1 MHRRNERHRP
11 TDRARGATGR
21 RLLAGLAVAA
31 ALTAAAC
38 GGDDGEANDGD
49 ASTSAPA
56 TTTSASTAAATTIA
70 IDGDAT
76 TIAPDPGV
84 TTTAPPTTLV
94 APTTLAATPV
104 IGDAAVTRSDDGT
117 QLTLSWTLTGATPD
131 DVAIIWGPSP
141 DAILTYV
148 TEPIT
153 GNSVTIADPAPGG
166 RAFFI
171 IGAGDAAVTVAE
183 RRVPLEGQP
192 NFRDLGG
199 YATADGRHVK
209 WGQVYRSGE
218 LGKLTEADLATL
230 DQIGI
235 ALVCDLRSDS
245 EVTALPDPAAAA
257 EEQIRLAVNDE
268 SVDVAKI
275 TAAITAGD
283 LSSLSPTLLLDGM
296 PKIATD
302 FTDNWTQLLLR
313 ISDPANRPT
322 NFHCTAGKD
331 RAGWASA
338 VVLRAL
344 GVPEETVMED
354 YLLSNEYRAAANAAT
369 IAQVRT
375 LVAGVQ
381 GVPEDQVDMSNLEAL
396 LEVRP
401 EYLQAAFDAVD
412 EKFGSFDAYLTDGL
426 GLTEAQIAALRDS
439 MLE

>member
-1 MHRRNERHRP
+1 MHRRNDRHRP
-11 TDRARGATGR
+11 TDRARAAIGR

-31 ALTAAAC
+31 ALTATAC
-38 GGDDGEANDGD
+38 GGDDGATVDGD

-70 IDGDAT
+70 SDGDAT
-76 TIAPDPGV
+76 TIAPDPGA
-84 TTTAPPTTLV
+84 TTAPPTTLV
-94 APTTLAATPV
+94 APTTPAATPA
-104 IGDAAVTRSDDGT
+104 IGDAVVTRSDDGT
-117 QLTLSWTLTGATPD
+117 QLTLSWTLTGASPD

-275 TAAITAGD
+275 TAAVVAGD
-283 LSSLSPTLLLDGM
+283 LGALSPTLLLDGM
-296 PKIATD
+296 PKIALD
-302 FTDNWTQLLLR
+302 FTSNWSDLLLR

-322 NFHCTAGKD
+322 NFHCSAGKD

-344 GVPEETVMED
+344 GVPEETVMAD
-354 YLLSNEYRAAANAAT
+354 YLLSNEYRAEANAAT

-375 LVAGVQ
+375 IVAGVQ

-412 EKFGSFDAYLTDGL
+412 EKFGTFDAYLTDGL
-426 GLTEAQIAALRDS
+426 GLTEAQITALRDS